1 MLFYILIILICVILL
16 IPNSKKRCEEKFEK
30 KVSDFNILQHTN
42 DMMKY
47 YILN

>member
-1 MLFYILIILICVILL
+1 MLFYILIILIFIILL
-16 IPNSKKRCEEKFEK
+16 IPNSKKNEENFEK
-30 KVSDFNILQHTN
+30 KVSNFNILQHTN

>member
-1 MLFYILIILICVILL
+1 MLFYILIILIFIILL
-16 IPNSKKRCEEKFEK
+16 IPNSKKKNEENFEK
-30 KVSDFNILQHTN
+30 KVSNFNILQHTN